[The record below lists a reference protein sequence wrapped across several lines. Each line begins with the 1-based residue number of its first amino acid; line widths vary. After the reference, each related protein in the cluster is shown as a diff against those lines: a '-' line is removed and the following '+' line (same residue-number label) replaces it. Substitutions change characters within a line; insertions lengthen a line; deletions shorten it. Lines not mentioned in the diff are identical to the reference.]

1 MVLILV
7 LFTIAALLVVD
18 WYLVRNKRADSN
30 VASVEERK
38 IPASLL
44 PLDLFLHPGHGW
56 ARVSPDG
63 LVAVGADHF
72 APGFVGE
79 MAAVEVPSPGARLRQ
94 GAPAWTLVSKKGRRL
109 TQLMPLDGEVV
120 EVNRELLERPQL
132 AQEAPYEAGWIM
144 RVRPKQIREGLRNL
158 LHGELARSW
167 LDACKSQVTTRWS
180 HGLATVA
187 TDGGEWVAAF
197 GDRLDD
203 AAWVALK
210 KELFPSDEPS
220 EIPSG

>member
-1 MVLILV
+1 MVVILV
-7 LFTIAALLVVD
+7 VLTIATLLVVD
-18 WYLVRNKRADSN
+18 WYLLRGKRADSD
-30 VASVEERK
+30 VLAVEGRSVQ
-38 IPASLL
+38 ASLL

-94 GAPAWTLVSKKGRRL
+94 GAPAWTLVSRKGRRL
-109 TQLMPLDGEVV
+109 TQAMPLDGEVV
-120 EVNRELLERPQL
+120 EVNRELLENPRL
-132 AQEAPYEAGWIM
+132 AQEAPYAAWIM
-144 RVRPKQIREGLRNL
+144 RVRPVEIRRGLRNL

-167 LDACKSQVTTRWS
+167 LDACKSQVTTRFS
-180 HGLATVA
+180 LGLATVA

-203 AAWVALK
+203 VTWTGLK
-210 KELFPSDEPS
+210 KELFPSDEAS
-220 EIPSG
+220 ESPSG